1 MKKIKIEV
9 YVPVTAQ
16 FVILDIEYPQ
26 DFRQR
31 EIDDLVEREIKDF
44 LYNAISFTITELSN
58 E

>member
-31 EIDDLVEREIKDF
+31 EIDDLVEREIKEF

>member
-1 MKKIKIEV
+1 MKQIKIKV

-16 FVILDIEYPQ
+16 FAILDIEHPQ

-31 EIDDLVEREIKDF
+31 EIDDLVEREIKEF

>member
-1 MKKIKIEV
+1 MIKIKIKV

-16 FVILDIEYPQ
+16 FAILDIEYPQ

-31 EIDDLVEREIKDF
+31 EIDDLVEREIKEF